1 VVFPIFKWESVDFWG
16 VLDLKTRFMTV
27 ENPQYALL
35 CKFFVTIFN
44 SASSVGKIVAA
55 SPEEASERSGGGVK
69 RKCGFG
75 G

>member
-1 VVFPIFKWESVDFWG
+1 MVFTFFKWESVDFWG
-16 VLDLKTRFMTV
+16 VLALNTRFMTA

-55 SPEEASERSGGGVK
+55 SPEEASEHCGGGVK
-69 RKCGFG
+69 HKCGFG

>member
-1 VVFPIFKWESVDFWG
+1 VVFLFFKWESVDFWG
-16 VLDLKTRFMTV
+16 ALDLKTRFMTV

-44 SASSVGKIVAA
+44 SASFAGKIVAA
-55 SPEEASERSGGGVK
+55 SPKRASERCGGGAK